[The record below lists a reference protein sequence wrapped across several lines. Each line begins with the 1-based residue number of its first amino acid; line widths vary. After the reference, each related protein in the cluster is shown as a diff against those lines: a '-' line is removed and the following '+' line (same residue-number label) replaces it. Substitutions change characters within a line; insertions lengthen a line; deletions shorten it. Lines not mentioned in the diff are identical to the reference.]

1 MAANGLFDSTTAVLK
16 KTLDLRMQNQQVIAS
31 NIANAETPG
40 YAAKRFEFEDQ
51 LRAAVAANDSNML
64 RTHPLHLPRQG
75 DSIEKVNGRIVEYP
89 DTSGLGDRNS
99 VDMDHEMAVMAK
111 NQLYYEATTQLLS
124 RKMGI
129 LKYAIQGQ

>member
-1 MAANGLFDSTTAVLK
+1 
-16 KTLDLRMQNQQVIAS
+16 
-31 NIANAETPG
+31 
-40 YAAKRFEFEDQ
+40 
-51 LRAAVAANDSNML
+51 
-64 RTHPLHLPRQG
+64 
-75 DSIEKVNGRIVEYP
+75 VEYP

-99 VDMDHEMAVMAK
+99 VNMEHEMAVMAK